1 VGNVDT
7 DGTFPWLCLVPGPWS
22 GYCFYGPAWL
32 RVDRGGR
39 DPESL
44 APSDWKREAVPVYD
58 GPEPSEAESP
68 ETSPPDVLPPE
79 APPPGPTP
87 APIVD
92 ETLAPRYAELQA
104 SGFVAMNHAI
114 QGFDLRARAWLYVAG
129 LDADWTHLR
138 EPDSK
143 TLESLNLLH
152 FSTVGTLIAFPYVEA
167 HVLLGLDLLYGHDV
181 TPAFG
186 PGLEIR
192 TYPASH
198 FTVDLSS
205 RLSVFADGYP
215 LVDTRLDMG
224 VALGRIDFLVGGRWF
239 YQAYAAQQATS
250 ILGPSLSVLVRLG
263 P

>member
-1 VGNVDT
+1 VGDDDVV

-22 GYCFYGPAWL
+22 GYCFYGRAWL
-32 RVDRGGR
+32 RVDRGGP

-44 APSDWKREAVPVYD
+44 APSDWRREAVPIAD
-58 GPEPSEAESP
+58 GREPADVDSVE
-68 ETSPPDVLPPE
+68 PPPPE
-79 APPPGPTP
+79 APPPGP
-87 APIVD
+87 APEPMVD

-104 SGFVAMNHAI
+104 SGFVAANHPI
-114 QGFDLRARAWLYVAG
+114 QGFDLRARAWLFVAG
-129 LDADWTHLR
+129 LDVDWTHLR
-138 EPDSK
+138 EPDST
-143 TLESLNLLH
+143 TLEALNLLH

-167 HVLLGLDLLYGHDV
+167 HALLGVDLLYGHDL

-192 TYPASH
+192 TYPARR

-224 VALGRIDFLVGGRWF
+224 VALGRIDFLFGGRWF